1 MIYIFRKEMKKWHS
15 VLWAVFASLAL
26 GGALG
31 YINYKKTQPS
41 QITIATVN
49 GQDIKL
55 LDFQKSLMDVKSQIE
70 MYREYARSTGISMDL
85 FLGMAGLLNPEQSA
99 FDNCLNNRLLD
110 TQKDFYNIELDHNYF
125 LKELASKLPAYMKD
139 GVGNINMD
147 IYMRYLARM
156 NTKPSEFEERMERN
170 FEREFFEAFLIF
182 SNYITLGKA
191 KEVFTN
197 NIAKKSFDVLLFPM
211 SHYLKQVK
219 KDKIDTKEIEKFFN
233 KNKENYRVLEKR
245 KAFYWML
252 NSEDYA
258 KKVVIDE
265 SMIQYFYDR
274 NKDSLFRIPPKVK
287 VRHIFFK
294 VDKGDSSE
302 KIEEL
307 LSKAKDIRKKVLKD
321 SSLFKDLAIKFSD
334 DKKSSSSGG
343 LLDFFDKGTYDSE
356 FEKAAY
362 RLYKTG
368 DISDIVKTKD
378 GFELIQLEQRIPASA
393 KALEKVRSE
402 ISKTLRAK
410 KALTNL
416 RVDIQRVIYE
426 ARTDKQAPLR
436 FVQENN
442 LPKIETDFLF
452 ASDSAGDD
460 IVNILADK
468 IFTSKKKEGEFGSF
482 IHKDDRVLYQIITI
496 QKSFIPEFKEIKKD
510 VLADLYKDM
519 ARRNLKADIKKA
531 KRELINKSKTIKEI
545 ADANGFII
553 ITTKSIK
560 KSDEIKE
567 LGLDRSFA
575 KKAFV
580 LNSPDQALTFRS
592 NSDYYLIQVNNIE
605 QTGLLPFA
613 DEKDKIIKSE
623 KNKDKGLYLQGFIAS
638 LLRNA
643 RIEKLEKFM
652 NFDRPQG

>member
-1 MIYIFRKEMKKWHS
+1 MKKWHS

-26 GGALG
+26 GGVLG
-31 YINYKKTQPS
+31 YVNYKKTQPS

-49 GQDIKL
+49 GHDIKL
-55 LDFQKSLMDVKSQIE
+55 LDFQKSLMDIKSQIE
-70 MYREYARSTGISMDL
+70 MYREYARSTGISVDL
-85 FLGMAGLLNPEQSA
+85 FLSMAGLLDPEKSA
-99 FDNCLNNRLLD
+99 FDKCLNNRLLD
-110 TQKDFYNIELDHNYF
+110 TQKDFYNIELDHDYF
-125 LKELASKLPAYMKD
+125 IKELANKLPAYMKD

-170 FEREFFEAFLIF
+170 FERDFFEDFLML

-219 KDKIDTKEIEKFFN
+219 RDKINTKEIEKFFN

-294 VDKGDSSE
+294 VKKGDSPE

-307 LSKAKDIRKKVLKD
+307 LSKAKDIRKEVVKD
-321 SSLFKDLAIKFSD
+321 SSLFKDLAAKFSD

-343 LLDFFDKGTYDSE
+343 LLAFFDKGTYDVE

-362 RLYKTG
+362 RLHKIG
-368 DISDIVKTKD
+368 DVSDIVKTKD

-393 KALEKVRSE
+393 KALEKVRDE

-416 RVDIQRVIYE
+416 RVDIQKIIYE

-442 LPKIETDFLF
+442 LKQQKSDFLV
-452 ASDSAGDD
+452 ASDSAGDKV
-460 IVNILADK
+460 INVLADK
-468 IFTSKKKEGEFGSF
+468 IFTSKKKKGEFGSF
-482 IHKDDRVLYQIITI
+482 IHEDDRVLYQLVSV
-496 QKSFIPEFKEIKKD
+496 QKSFIPEFKEVEKD
-510 VLADLYKDM
+510 VLANLYKDM
-519 ARRNLKADIKKA
+519 AKRNLKVDIKKS
-531 KRELINKSKTIKEI
+531 KRELIDKSKTIKEI
-545 ADANGFII
+545 AKDNGFTI
-553 ITTKSIK
+553 ITTKAIG
-560 KSDEIKE
+560 KSDELKE
-567 LGLDRSFA
+567 LSLDSSFA
-575 KKAFV
+575 KRAFV
-580 LNSPDQALTFRS
+580 LNSPDQALTFRN

-605 QTGLLPFA
+605 QTALLPFA
-613 DEKDKIIKSE
+613 DEKDKIINSE
-623 KNKDKGLYLQGFIAS
+623 KNRDKGLYLQGFIAS

-652 NFDRPQG
+652 NADRRQG